1 MDMDQSP
8 WEKSVRRRPTA
19 ARQASGGKPR
29 PLRNRYAFAAPSRP
43 GGIPS
48 RNFFR
53 SAIAA
58 ASATAPGEATSRSAS
73 STRSREKRRDASF
86 HAIFA
91 GPYRRSSWYERA
103 SRRHPY
109 DGLTGPPF
117 SKSSHVRSEV
127 EETPRTRNEKSS
139 GLLACRSASSRV

>member
-8 WEKSVRRRPTA
+8 WEYSVRRRPTA

-29 PLRNRYAFAAPSRP
+29 PARNRYAFAPPSRP

-58 ASATAPGEATSRSAS
+58 DSATAPGEATSRSAS
-73 STRSREKRRDASF
+73 STRSREKRRSANF

-103 SRRHPY
+103 SRRH
-109 DGLTGPPF
+109 
-117 SKSSHVRSEV
+117 S
-127 EETPRTRNEKSS
+127 
-139 GLLACRSASSRV
+139 AASSTRPSSRRRDSTAGGSPPPAPLRAGRRAPPPPPQGGGAQP